1 MAPKAE
7 RETNER
13 VQFNDPNWPVLE
25 LGAKG
30 QLKKQE
36 S

>member
-7 RETNER
+7 RKTNER
-13 VQFNDPNWPVLE
+13 TQFNDPNWPLLE
-25 LGAKG
+25 LKR
-30 QLKKQE
+30 KQKV